1 MNASSP
7 IAETARLEAATET
20 LAEYI
25 GYLNCE
31 IDTEQEKVEPNPE
44 RITAL
49 EHELDIVLGER
60 RALTP
65 SNRDIIN
72 RALSSYTPVL
82 KRMHGGTP

>member
-1 MNASSP
+1 MNAASF
-7 IAETARLEAATET
+7 ITETARLETAIET

-31 IDTEQEKVEPNPE
+31 IDTEQEKVEANAE

-49 EHELDIVLGER
+49 EHELDIVLGEH

-72 RALSSYTPVL
+72 RALYVYAPML
-82 KRMHGGTP
+82 KSMNV